1 MSTNFK
7 RGGSSDEQKF
17 RLKKRAQTHELS
29 SSSKVKLQKGGGSKN
44 VKPTY
49 VTYGIR
55 HYSECLSGT
64 RSYFGCGK
72 VGHNVRGYPTI
83 ASRRKEGTQVAPNNP
98 KEDIP
103 KVKARLLRSRG

>member
-49 VTYGIR
+49 VNYGMR
-55 HYSECLSGT
+55 HYGECL
-64 RSYFGCGK
+64 
-72 VGHNVRGYPTI
+72 HNMIGYPTI
-83 ASRRKEGTQVAPNNP
+83 ASRRKEGTQVATNNP